1 MIQVLSNSTTDKK
14 KHILIAALQLF
25 STKGPAATSMQE
37 IAELCGIS
45 KGTLYLHYKSKE
57 ELQESVVS
65 YCIQTIYDKIALV
78 ERERELPPRDK
89 LRRQIEILLEN
100 FLELREFF
108 IAQMLDMA
116 NRGDKGFPL
125 EKWPE
130 GMLAHAMKLFS
141 QKMVDIYGPEVLP
154 YSVDL
159 ALQLHSMMGSY
170 LKLIVTELL
179 SIHLHRMAEYLVETL
194 DIIAEAKIRDQREP
208 FIPKDLWL
216 PWVEENLQKY
226 DSKKHPLFL
235 IKEIRHAVRNS
246 EVLEER
252 LREDTLDSLSILEDE
267 FFELK
272 PRRAIILGMIA
283 NLKQVTDVQELV
295 QELQQVFDMY
305 LKWRD

>member
-1 MIQVLSNSTTDKK
+1 MSNSTTDKK
-14 KHILIAALQLF
+14 KHILITALQLF

-57 ELQESVVS
+57 ELQESVVN
-65 YCIQTIYDKIALV
+65 YCIQTIYDQIAVV
-78 ERERELPPRDK
+78 EREREMPPRDK

-108 IAQMLDMA
+108 IAQLLDMA
-116 NRGDKGFPL
+116 NRGEKGFPL

-194 DIIAEAKIRDQREP
+194 DILAEAKMRENREP
-208 FIPKDLWL
+208 FIPKDVWL
-216 PWVEENLQKY
+216 PWVEENIHKH
-226 DSKKHPLFL
+226 DSKKHPLYL
-235 IKEIRHAVRNS
+235 IKEIRHTVRSS
-246 EVLEER
+246 EEMQERMREDVLE
-252 LREDTLDSLSILEDE
+252 SLSILEDE

-272 PRRAIILGMIA
+272 PRRAIITGMLA
-283 NLKQVTDVQELV
+283 NLEQVPHGQELLL
-295 QELQQVFDMY
+295 ELREVFEMY

>member
-65 YCIQTIYDKIALV
+65 YCIQTIYDKIAVV

-116 NRGDKGFPL
+116 NQGDKGFPL

-216 PWVEENLQKY
+216 PWVEENLHKY

-235 IKEIRHAVRNS
+235 IKEIRHAVRS
-246 EVLEER
+246 SVVLEER

-283 NLKQVTDVQELV
+283 NLKQVTVVQELV

>member
-1 MIQVLSNSTTDKK
+1 MSNSTTDKK

-65 YCIQTIYDKIALV
+65 YCIQTIYDKIAVV

-116 NRGDKGFPL
+116 NQGDKGFPL

-216 PWVEENLQKY
+216 PWVEENLHKY

-235 IKEIRHAVRNS
+235 IKEIRHAVRS
-246 EVLEER
+246 SVVLEER

-283 NLKQVTDVQELV
+283 NLKQVTVVQELV